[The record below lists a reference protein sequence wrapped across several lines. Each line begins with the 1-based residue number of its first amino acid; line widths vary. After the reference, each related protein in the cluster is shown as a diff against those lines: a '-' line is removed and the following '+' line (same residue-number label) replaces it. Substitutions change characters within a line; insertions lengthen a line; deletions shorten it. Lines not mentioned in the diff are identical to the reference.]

1 MRSEQTIKQ
10 YENVTGGFVFTDQ
23 ERADLVAFLNAL

>member
-1 MRSEQTIKQ
+1 VVRFYEQHL
-10 YENVTGGFVFTDQ
+10 GFVFSDQ